1 MEHGPSAFAAHS
13 AGGCDESGGVGRE
26 EWGGAGYD
34 LEARDGAEGGVSIHD
49 PQARCRSR
57 SKATDADRWRRV
69 SGRVA
74 PRGTVRDEAF
84 GEDRTRKEDRV
95 LERCACRDGSRT
107 AHIRTAATGIS
118 ENRKLSCCFRLTLRR
133 DPGSRRPPGQPPPIA
148 LRHLR
153 CGVSSRLR
161 SRRTTCLVSP
171 GPGTEHRGMHTGLR
185 GPAATAHYLTCGRWS
200 HSRNLRRAP
209 GRVQEL
215 GGSGMGEQG
224 MAVGL
229 GTWPLVLPG
238 LAAVG
243 APHHP
248 AKLYAGYDE
257 VWV

>member
-107 AHIRTAATGIS
+107 AHIRTAATGVRYQ
-118 ENRKLSCCFRLTLRR
+118 RKQEADKLKYPMCKLLVGKQLRE
-133 DPGSRRPPGQPPPIA
+133 PCRRYPFPPA
-148 LRHLR
+148 
-153 CGVSSRLR
+153 
-161 SRRTTCLVSP
+161 
-171 GPGTEHRGMHTGLR
+171 EH
-185 GPAATAHYLTCGRWS
+185 YS
-200 HSRNLRRAP
+200 H
-209 GRVQEL
+209 RV
-215 GGSGMGEQG
+215 
-224 MAVGL
+224 A
-229 GTWPLVLPG
+229 
-238 LAAVG
+238 
-243 APHHP
+243 
-248 AKLYAGYDE
+248 
-257 VWV
+257 